1 MRSFQKSPPVL
12 DRDVTAFQIYMTFAD
27 RFDLGT
33 EQYDTGLIFIKDL
46 VVENGLL
53 VLVNDLQYNTIDNN
67 C

>member
-1 MRSFQKSPPVL
+1 MPL
-12 DRDVTAFQIYMTFAD
+12 TDG
-27 RFDLGT
+27 FDLGT
-33 EQYDTGLIFIKDL
+33 EQHDACLIFIKDL